1 VYKVY
6 NDAIATTA
14 ALRKVATGTAIRTM
28 LQLNTPSDMQ
38 IQLVSWGF
46 TIDTAQ
52 AGRVELVETDVAA
65 TALTAHVASGLQKI
79 TDPNAP
85 NSRLTLGTGNTG
97 YMVSGGSAPTE
108 GTTTATRSFDQ
119 FETGANNNPFNM
131 VYYYQWMPDERPV
144 VAVSKF
150 LRVRATF
157 GTSTNI
163 SCWVGYNQL

>member
-1 VYKVY
+1 MAYKVY
-6 NDAIATTA
+6 NDAMATTA

-28 LQLNTPSDMQ
+28 LQLSTPSDMQ
-38 IQLVSWGF
+38 IQIISWGF
-46 TIDTAQ
+46 VIDGAQ

-65 TALTAHVASGLQKI
+65 TALTAHVASGLQKL
-79 TDPNAP
+79 TDPNAA

-108 GTTTATRSFDQ
+108 GTTANGRTFDQIEVTATALFEEGYGYQ
-119 FETGANNNPFNM
+119 F
-131 VYYYQWMPDERPV
+131 MPDERPI

-163 SCWVGYNQL
+163 SCWVTYNQL